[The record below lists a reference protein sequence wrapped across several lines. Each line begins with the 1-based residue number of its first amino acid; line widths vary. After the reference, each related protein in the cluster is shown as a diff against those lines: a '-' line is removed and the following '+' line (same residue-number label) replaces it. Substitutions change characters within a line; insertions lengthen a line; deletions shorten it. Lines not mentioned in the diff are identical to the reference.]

1 MISKNL
7 FEYEKQEQNYYKAV
21 RVNNIWSNNY
31 IEHKI
36 NSNKNR
42 ILSVDEYLDKIWP
55 YLKGIIN
62 DLKNLTR
69 GKFN

>member
-42 ILSVDEYLDKIWP
+42 VLSVDEYLDKIWP

-62 DLKNLTR
+62 DLKKSDTW
-69 GKFN
+69 KV

>member
-7 FEYEKQEQNYYKAV
+7 FEYEKQEQNYYKTV

-62 DLKNLTR
+62 DLKKSDTW
-69 GKFN
+69 KV

>member
-31 IEHKI
+31 IEPKI

-42 ILSVDEYLDKIWP
+42 ILSVDEYLDKI
-55 YLKGIIN
+55 
-62 DLKNLTR
+62 
-69 GKFN
+69 

>member
-36 NSNKNR
+36 NSNENR

-62 DLKNLTR
+62 DLKKSDTW
-69 GKFN
+69 KV

>member
-42 ILSVDEYLDKIWP
+42 ILSVDEYLVKIWP

-62 DLKNLTR
+62 DLKKSDTW
-69 GKFN
+69 KV

>member
-62 DLKNLTR
+62 DLKKSDTW
-69 GKFN
+69 KV